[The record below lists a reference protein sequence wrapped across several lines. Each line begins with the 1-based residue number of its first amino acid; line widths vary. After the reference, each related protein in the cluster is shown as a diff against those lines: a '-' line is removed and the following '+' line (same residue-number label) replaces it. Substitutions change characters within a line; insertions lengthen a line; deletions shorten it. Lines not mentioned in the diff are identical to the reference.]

1 MAMEWRNQRNKGY
14 VKNTTKGLAGWLNVE
29 GIHFDVNA
37 TFWKDDKG
45 KPFICVQRAIEK
57 VFDEKTCT
65 FNDIKPRP
73 FIECNAFYTGKP
85 FPNVSYKGYFYLASF
100 RFELLASWETKE
112 MKSLCMIVSRTTEQ
126 PLIKR
131 INQIMKEKNHEVPK
145 T

>member
-1 MAMEWRNQRNKGY
+1 M
-14 VKNTTKGLAGWLNVE
+14 
-29 GIHFDVNA
+29 
-37 TFWKDDKG
+37 
-45 KPFICVQRAIEK
+45 
-57 VFDEKTCT
+57 FDEKTCT

-112 MKSLCMIVSRTTEQ
+112 MKSSCMIVSRTTEQ

-131 INQIMKEKNHEVPK
+131 INQIMKEKNHELPK

>member
-73 FIECNAFYTGKP
+73 FIECNAFYTGKTFQTFHIRDIFTLHP
-85 FPNVSYKGYFYLASF
+85 FGLNYLQAG
-100 RFELLASWETKE
+100 K
-112 MKSLCMIVSRTTEQ
+112 Q
-126 PLIKR
+126 KR
-131 INQIMKEKNHEVPK
+131 
-145 T
+145 